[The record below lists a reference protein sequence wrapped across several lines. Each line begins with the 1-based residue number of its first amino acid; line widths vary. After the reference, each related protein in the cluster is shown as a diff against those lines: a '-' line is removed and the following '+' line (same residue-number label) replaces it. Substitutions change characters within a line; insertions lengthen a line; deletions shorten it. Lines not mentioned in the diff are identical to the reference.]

1 MTRWLAA
8 ALLLAASTAADAACT
23 VSASGV
29 AFGVYITTSTTPTDF
44 TGTVQITFGKKS
56 GDGSY
61 RIALSRGGA
70 ASYATR
76 RMIFGGFTLPY
87 QLYTDAAH
95 TRIWGDVSSGVFV
108 VTGTDDIPKKGGTST
123 YQVYGRIAAR
133 QNARPGGGYLDTIVA
148 TLTY

>member
-8 ALLLAASTAADAACT
+8 GLLLAASTAVDAACT

-29 AFGVYITTSTTPTDF
+29 AFGVYITTSSTPTDF
-44 TGTVQITFGKKS
+44 TGTVRITCGKRS
-56 GDGSY
+56 GKGPY
-61 RIALSRGGA
+61 TIALSRGGA
-70 ASYATR
+70 ASYAWR
-76 RMIFGGFTLPY
+76 RMIFGGYTLPY

-95 TRIWGDVSSGVFV
+95 SRIWGDASSGVFILS
-108 VTGTDDIPKKGGTST
+108 GTDEIPKEGGTST

-133 QNARPGGGYLDTIVA
+133 ENARPGGGYLDTIVA